1 MTSLSIQ
8 KKFDLAK
15 KEVEGGD
22 ITTGYFIAENNKT
35 YETHYT
41 NSDWEKYCNTMKEN
55 YPEAFD
61 RYYNCPGGEMKK
73 YYDDRWRQWMPPK
86 MASYGSS
93 SRFIYESS
101 RQIPSFR
108 FEEGLPIGFPGY
120 GKEAEASLDGFYEP
134 KCIYVEAKCHEFYNA
149 LNTEFKNKYEEF
161 YNYLVNAT
169 GGVFKFNVNNGIK
182 KPTVKFSWQMTP
194 ITQFDLKQVL
204 CHLLG
209 IAKKTLQDA
218 GKHVPT
224 FIYLV
229 YKPSPDL
236 LAVVEKRYGKRTA
249 NTIKSRWEKEHEE
262 YELIP
267 IKQLYKHVVYFMY
280 EKKGV
285 GQNISKEEL
294 ERIACSFHTHFC
306 DQDNYLSYIT
316 NHE

>member
-1 MTSLSIQ
+1 MV
-8 KKFDLAK
+8 D
-15 KEVEGGD
+15 
-22 ITTGYFIAENNKT
+22 
-35 YETHYT
+35 
-41 NSDWEKYCNTMKEN
+41 
-55 YPEAFD
+55 
-61 RYYNCPGGEMKK
+61 
-73 YYDDRWRQWMPPK
+73 
-86 MASYGSS
+86 
-93 SRFIYESS
+93 
-101 RQIPSFR
+101 
-108 FEEGLPIGFPGY
+108 
-120 GKEAEASLDGFYEP
+120 AEASLDGFYEP

-169 GGVFKFNVNNGIK
+169 GVVFKFNVNNGIK

-267 IKQLYKHVVYFMY
+267 IKQLYKHVFYQ
-280 EKKGV
+280 G
-285 GQNISKEEL
+285 
-294 ERIACSFHTHFC
+294 
-306 DQDNYLSYIT
+306 
-316 NHE
+316 

>member
-1 MTSLSIQ
+1 MESLSLQ

-15 KEVEGGD
+15 KEFEKGD
-22 ITTGYFIAENNKT
+22 INKGFFIAESNKT
-35 YETHYT
+35 YNTHYT
-41 NSDWEKYCNTMKEN
+41 NSDWETYTREMQEKYHK
-55 YPEAFD
+55 AFD
-61 RYYNCPGGEMKK
+61 RYSNCPGGEMKK
-73 YYDDRWRQWMPPK
+73 YYDKRWKQWMPPK

-93 SRFIYESS
+93 SRFIYEKS
-101 RQIPSFR
+101 RMIPSFR
-108 FEEGLPIGFPGY
+108 FEEGLPIGIQGY
-120 GKEAEASLDGFYEP
+120 GKEAVASLDGFYEP
-134 KCIYVEAKCHEFYNA
+134 KCIYVEAKCHEFYNP
-149 LNTEFKNKYEEF
+149 LSTEFKDKYEEF

-169 GGVFKFNVNNGIK
+169 GGDFRFDVKRDIK
-182 KPTVKFSWQMTP
+182 KPTVKFSWKNAP

-218 GKHVPT
+218 GKQVPT

-229 YKPSPDL
+229 YKPSPEL

-249 NTIKSRWEKEHEE
+249 NTIKTRWEKEHEE